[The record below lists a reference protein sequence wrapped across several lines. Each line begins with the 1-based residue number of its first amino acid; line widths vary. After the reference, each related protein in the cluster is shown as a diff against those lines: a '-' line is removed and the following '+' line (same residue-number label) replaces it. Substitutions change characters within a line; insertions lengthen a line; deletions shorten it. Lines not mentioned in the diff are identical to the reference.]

1 MTAYRMGVGR
11 FEGRVA
17 LVTGGARG
25 IGAAILDE
33 LRAGG
38 ARTAS
43 LDLGGPVG
51 EADGTWY
58 VHGDVTDRAS
68 VDAAI
73 TGIADRLGPV
83 DILVNNA
90 GIQRVA
96 PTDRFDPDMWD
107 LVVRTHLHGM
117 FHCVAAVLPGMRRRG
132 SGSIVSVASVAAYLG
147 LPGRGPYS
155 AAKGGIAALTRS
167 LAVEL
172 AEVGIRVNA
181 VAPGLT
187 RTLLV
192 QQGLDDGSI
201 DRVAAESEVPMRRF
215 GEPREIATVVC
226 FLASDDASYVT
237 GQTYVVDGGWSIQ
250 GMRERPAWLH
260 VDPDDAGAT

>member
-1 MTAYRMGVGR
+1 MAMGR
-11 FEGRVA
+11 FEGKVA

-25 IGAAILDE
+25 IGAAIVDQ
-33 LRAGG
+33 LREGG

-43 LDLGGPVG
+43 LDLGGPTG
-51 EADGTWY
+51 DLGGTLY
-58 VHGDVTDRAS
+58 LHADVTDRAS
-68 VDAAI
+68 VEGAVAEVAA
-73 TGIADRLGPV
+73 RLGPV
-83 DILVNNA
+83 GILVNNA

-96 PTDRFDPDMWD
+96 PTDRFDPDTWD

-117 FHCVAAVLPGMRRRG
+117 FHCVASVLPGMRRQR
-132 SGSIVSVASVAAYLG
+132 SGAIVSISSVAGLMG

-155 AAKGGIAALTRS
+155 AAKGGISALTRS

-172 AEVGIRVNA
+172 AEAGIRVNA
-181 VAPGLT
+181 VAPGMT

-201 DRVAAESEVPMRRF
+201 DQSGTESEIPMRRF
-215 GEPREIATVVC
+215 AEPDEIAKIVA

-237 GQTYVVDGGWSIQ
+237 GQTWVVDGGWSIQ
-250 GMRERPAWLH
+250 AVRARPAWLH
-260 VDPDDAGAT
+260 VDPDDTGDA

>member
-1 MTAYRMGVGR
+1 MGR

-25 IGAAILDE
+25 IGAAVLDE

-38 ARTAS
+38 ARTVS
-43 LDLGGPVG
+43 LDLGGPTGDV
-51 EADGTWY
+51 DGTWY
-58 VHGDVTDRAS
+58 LEGDVTDRSAVVS
-68 VDAAI
+68 AVAA
-73 TGIADRLGPV
+73 IADRHGAV
-83 DILVNNA
+83 DVLVNNA

-96 PTDRFDPDMWD
+96 ATDRFDPDTWD

-117 FHCVAAVLPGMRRRG
+117 FHCVAAVLPGMRRRRA
-132 SGSIVSVASVAAYLG
+132 GSIVSMASVAGYLG

-155 AAKGGIAALTRS
+155 AAKGGISAYTRS

-172 AEVGIRVNA
+172 APAGIRVNA

-201 DRVAAESEVPMRRF
+201 DRAASEGEIPMRRF
-215 GEPREIATVVC
+215 GEPDEVARVVA

-237 GQTYVVDGGWSIQ
+237 GQTFVVDGGWSIQ
-250 GMRERPAWLH
+250 GMRERPAWLD
-260 VDPDDAGAT
+260 VDPDDPGTG